1 MVWFHTG
8 KKSTVTL
15 ITACDLLTFNL
26 NQSTFV
32 TKAKAH
38 DPISCLHTLHQ
49 PQPPLPGFKFIKIY
63 FLIKPGFSFY
73 ISLKVII
80 ELHINLF
87 LGHLVWSHMRCKT
100 GPKGFDKSK
109 DWFIHGAKRTAPK
122 KTLMENDSLF
132 FVFISSNIKFFFN
145 VPKGQVFCLNDASR
159 AFWFNICLSMFYSV
173 WIKGFDF
180 LHI

>member
-1 MVWFHTG
+1 MVSWWVRSLWQSRVSNFSNALKECG
-8 KKSTVTL
+8 MVSYRKKIYS
-15 ITACDLLTFNL
+15 DFNHNMWSFNL

-32 TKAKAH
+32 TKAKPH

-122 KTLMENDSLF
+122 KTFLENDSLF
-132 FVFISSNIKFFFN
+132 FVTFI
-145 VPKGQVFCLNDASR
+145 
-159 AFWFNICLSMFYSV
+159 
-173 WIKGFDF
+173 
-180 LHI
+180 

>member
-1 MVWFHTG
+1 MSWWVRSVWQSRVSNFSNALKEYGMVSYRK

-15 ITACDLLTFNL
+15 ITTCGLLTFNL

-32 TKAKAH
+32 TKAKPL

-100 GPKGFDKSK
+100 GPNGFDKSK

-122 KTLMENDSLF
+122 KTLLENDSLF
-132 FVFISSNIKFFFN
+132 FVTLI
-145 VPKGQVFCLNDASR
+145 
-159 AFWFNICLSMFYSV
+159 
-173 WIKGFDF
+173 
-180 LHI
+180 

>member
-1 MVWFHTG
+1 MVSYR
-8 KKSTVTL
+8 KKIYS
-15 ITACDLLTFNL
+15 DFNHNMWSFNL

-32 TKAKAH
+32 TKAKPH

-100 GPKGFDKSK
+100 GPKGLTKVKTGSSMVQK
-109 DWFIHGAKRTAPK
+109 EQPQKR
-122 KTLMENDSLF
+122 LF
-132 FVFISSNIKFFFN
+132 WKMTHYFLLHSSNIIIIFFS
-145 VPKGQVFCLNDASR
+145 KGQVFCLNDASR